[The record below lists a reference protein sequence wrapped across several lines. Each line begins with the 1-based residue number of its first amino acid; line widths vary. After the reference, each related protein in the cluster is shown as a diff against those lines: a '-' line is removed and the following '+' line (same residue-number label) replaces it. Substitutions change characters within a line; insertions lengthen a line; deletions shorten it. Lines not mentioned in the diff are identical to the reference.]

1 MSKLTLQQAI
11 EQALPKLREKR
22 QRDMEAALK
31 NADTEDAHAAMREVV
46 EANRAVKVRERQSR
60 NEEEFRKS
68 EFRAD
73 VEKFRMLT
81 GSTEDSPL
89 FWAAFGCWCV
99 KRGLCYAPKE
109 AGSECALMN
118 GFEDG
123 DDDLGGW

>member
-31 NADTEDAHAAMREVV
+31 NANTEDLTRRCEKSWKRIAQSRF
-46 EANRAVKVRERQSR
+46 RRQLR

-81 GSTEDSPL
+81 GS
-89 FWAAFGCWCV
+89 
-99 KRGLCYAPKE
+99 RGLPVVLGRVRSLSSSA
-109 AGSECALMN
+109 ACATRRRKPVASAH
-118 GFEDG
+118 
-123 DDDLGGW
+123 